1 MSLQLNFFKDCAMK
15 KMRIVIPAFLA
26 VAAFSAVAGLPAGM
40 TPGKTGTL
48 VSLSAEAT
56 ISQANDQA
64 TVNLYCTQTGKDA
77 TALTRSVLEITE
89 KGLATLKA
97 LAIPDAK
104 FKTTELSSWPQY
116 VTPKKGEATTIG
128 GWQVRQSLSITVKD
142 AAQAARIIEAAQ
154 PYFAFDGISFSL
166 SQKARQSVET
176 SLIDE
181 AMTHLGERA
190 TQVARSMGKKASN
203 VKIESLDFGQT
214 GYPVARMLRAA
225 KATAFDATE
234 NAVLPTLEAGES
246 NVTLRVNAQ
255 VRIK

>member
-1 MSLQLNFFKDCAMK
+1 
-15 KMRIVIPAFLA
+15 MRMVVMHNNRFLLPAFLA
-26 VAAFSAVAGLPAGM
+26 VAAFSATAGLPAAM
-40 TPGKTGTL
+40 TPGKAGTL

-64 TVNLYCTQTGKDA
+64 TITLYCMQTGKDA
-77 TALTRSVLEITE
+77 AAITRTVLATTE
-89 KGLATLKA
+89 KGLAALKA
-97 LAIPDAK
+97 LNIPNAK

-116 VTPKKGEATTIG
+116 VTPKKGEAPVIG
-128 GWQVRQSLSITVKD
+128 GWQVRQSLSVTVKD
-142 AAQAARIIEAAQ
+142 APEAAHIIEAAQ

-166 SQKARQSVET
+166 SPKARQAVQT

-190 TQVARSMGKKASN
+190 TQVAKSMGKNASN
-203 VKIESLDFGQT
+203 VKIESIDLGQA
-214 GYPVARMLRAA
+214 GYPAVRMMRAA
-225 KATAFDATE
+225 KAASFDAME

-246 NVTLRVNAQ
+246 TVTLTLSAQ

>member
-1 MSLQLNFFKDCAMK
+1 
-15 KMRIVIPAFLA
+15 MRMVVMHNNRFLLPAFLA
-26 VAAFSAVAGLPAGM
+26 VAAFSATAGLPAGM
-40 TPGKTGTL
+40 TPGKAGTL

-64 TVNLYCTQTGKDA
+64 TITLYCMQTGKDA
-77 TALTRSVLEITE
+77 AAVTRTVLATTE
-89 KGLATLKA
+89 KGLAALKA
-97 LAIPDAK
+97 LNIPNAK

-116 VTPKKGEATTIG
+116 VTPKKGEAPVIG
-128 GWQVRQSLSITVKD
+128 GWQVRQSLSVTVKD
-142 AAQAARIIEAAQ
+142 APEAAHIIEAAQ

-166 SQKARQSVET
+166 SPKARQAVQT

-190 TQVARSMGKKASN
+190 TQVAKSMGKNASD
-203 VKIESLDFGQT
+203 VKIESIDLGQT
-214 GYPVARMLRAA
+214 GYPAVRMMRAA
-225 KATAFDATE
+225 KAATFDAME

-246 NVTLRVNAQ
+246 TVTLTVNAQ